1 VKGIRSR
8 RKCSLI
14 RLPKKFSKREQRK
27 LARLMHTGGSI
38 TMTLEQVQE
47 YQRQAARGQQAQ
59 VVRPVML
66 EYLADI
72 RADVVRELE
81 RETIGTDRL
90 STLQNR
96 LYVIRALA
104 DKIDSHIK
112 SGKIAERELRE
123 ADESNGDV

>member
-1 VKGIRSR
+1 
-8 RKCSLI
+8 
-14 RLPKKFSKREQRK
+14 
-27 LARLMHTGGSI
+27 
-38 TMTLEQVQE
+38 MTLEQVQE

-90 STLQNR
+90 ATLQNR

-104 DKIDSHIK
+104 EKIDSHIQ
-112 SGKIAERELRE
+112 SGKIAEKELRE